1 MRKFLRA
8 SPLFGFR
15 MVFED
20 EELDE
25 VGRRLRR
32 WLQIASAALLLEWP
46 TRFAFCFLCCSMTTD
61 IAASLHDTSLAKM

>member
-1 MRKFLRA
+1 MRKFIRA

-32 WLQIASAALLLEWP
+32 WLQIASAALLLELNG
-46 TRFAFCFLCCSMTTD
+46 RRVSLSACSVAT
-61 IAASLHDTSLAKM
+61 